1 MKKSVF
7 AFATLL
13 TMVACVNKTTTNVE
27 NEKNGEVPFEVASN
41 YFYNHNVGIPSP
53 KITTGEDF
61 SKYFGMATRMGAEG
75 KPTEIDFSKQFV
87 VDFILPASKWQMEIS
102 PLKVETKDDTLFYSY
117 DIKVGDKQS
126 YLTQPVSII
135 IIDKEFEK
143 QDVVLVNNQVLT
155 YEQAI
160 KRYLVN
166 EIGKDY
172 AQGEYCVPFYSQVDI
187 DDSNPEDIK
196 FWGNF
201 WVNNYNQVGDTL
213 KCVSGGNHPGLMH
226 IRKTDKGFE
235 VTAFDQVA
243 DGSDNLPSAKRI
255 FGDKYEA
262 FQKQSSDD
270 GWREQIIIDQLED
283 YTTEHNMTATMY
295 QDFGWP
301 AKRFKLLEE

>member
-1 MKKSVF
+1 MRKSLL

-27 NEKNGEVPFEVASN
+27 NEKSSEVPFEVASN
-41 YFYNHNVGIPSP
+41 YFYNHNVGIPST
-53 KITTGEDF
+53 KITTEEDF

-87 VDFILPASKWQMEIS
+87 VDIILPASKWQMEIS
-102 PLKVETKDDTLFYSY
+102 PLKVETKGDTLFYSY
-117 DIKVGDKQS
+117 DIKVGEKQS
-126 YLTQPVSII
+126 YITQPVSII
-135 IIDKEFEK
+135 IIGKEFEK
-143 QDVVLVNNQVLT
+143 QEVVLVNDQDIT

-172 AQGEYCVPFYSQVDI
+172 AQAEYCVPFWDKVAI
-187 DDSNPEDIK
+187 DDSDPKDIK

-201 WVNNYNQVGDTL
+201 WVSNYNQVGDTL
-213 KCVSGGNHPGLMH
+213 KCISGGNHPGLMH
-226 IRKTDKGFE
+226 IRKGEKGFE

-243 DGSDNLPSAKRI
+243 DGSDNLPSAKKI
-255 FGDKYEA
+255 FGEKYEA

-270 GWREQIIIDQLED
+270 GWRKECIIDQLED
-283 YTTEHNMTATMY
+283 YATEHNLTATMY

-301 AKRFKLLEE
+301 AIYFKIPLE

>member
-1 MKKSVF
+1 MRKSLL

-13 TMVACVNKTTTNVE
+13 TMAACNNKTATN
-27 NEKNGEVPFEVASN
+27 
-41 YFYNHNVGIPSP
+41 
-53 KITTGEDF
+53 
-61 SKYFGMATRMGAEG
+61 AESE
-75 KPTEIDFSKQFV
+75 EID
-87 VDFILPASKWQMEIS
+87 E
-102 PLKVETKDDTLFYSY
+102 
-117 DIKVGDKQS
+117 
-126 YLTQPVSII
+126 VSL
-135 IIDKEFEK
+135 E
-143 QDVVLVNNQVLT
+143 VMN
-155 YEQAI
+155 EQNTDYYQAV
-160 KRYLVN
+160 KRYLVS

-172 AQGEYCVPFYSQVDI
+172 AQAEYCVPFYSQVAI
-187 DDSNPEDIK
+187 DESNPEDIK

-243 DGSDNLPSAKRI
+243 DGSDNLPSARKI

-270 GWREQIIIDQLED
+270 GWREQIIIDQLAD
-283 YTTEHNMTATMY
+283 YATEHNLTATMY

>member
-1 MKKSVF
+1 MRKSLL

-27 NEKNGEVPFEVASN
+27 NEKKGEVPFEVAKN
-41 YFYNHNVGIPSP
+41 YFYNHNVGIPGT
-53 KITTGEDF
+53 KITTQEDF
-61 SKYFGMATRMGAEG
+61 QKHFGMATRMGAEG

-87 VDFILPASKWQMEIS
+87 VDFLLPGSKWQMEIN
-102 PLKVETKDDTLFYSY
+102 PLKVETKGDTLFYSY
-117 DIKVGDKQS
+117 DIKVGQKQS
-126 YLTQPVSII
+126 YWSQSVSII

-143 QDVVLVNNQVLT
+143 QEVVLVNDQDIT

-172 AQGEYCVPFYSQVDI
+172 AQAEFCVPFYSKVDI
-187 DDSNPEDIK
+187 DDNDPEDIK

-213 KCVSGGNHPGLMH
+213 KCISGGNHPGLMH

-243 DGSDNLPSAKRI
+243 DGSENLSSAKKI

-262 FQKQSSDD
+262 FQKMSSSD
-270 GWREQIIIDQLED
+270 GWREQCIIDQLED
-283 YTTEHNMTATMY
+283 YATEHNLTATMY

-301 AKRFKLLEE
+301 ARRFKLQEE